1 MCAQAL
7 GSDETVGGKRAVTGV
22 KKQLK
27 ESAAYPEKMGISIIS
42 AWKNNS
48 GANQLKGL
56 RSTGLRSTSKPSS
69 KGLRSTG
76 LKSKLRQTA
85 AHRDGRETSSGKRW
99 ASLALEEASGSMI
112 SVGLVE
118 GSHSWETLD
127 IEDAVD
133 AEAPAAQQSSAWQTL
148 DLEDDGMGSIPE
160 PLDRCAWHRLALEE
174 D

>member
-1 MCAQAL
+1 
-7 GSDETVGGKRAVTGV
+7 
-22 KKQLK
+22 
-27 ESAAYPEKMGISIIS
+27 
-42 AWKNNS
+42 
-48 GANQLKGL
+48 
-56 RSTGLRSTSKPSS
+56 
-69 KGLRSTG
+69 
-76 LKSKLRQTA
+76 
-85 AHRDGRETSSGKRW
+85 
-99 ASLALEEASGSMI
+99 MI

-160 PLDRCAWHRLALEE
+160 PLDTWHRLALEG